1 MNPTESQTANPNP
14 ERRVAS
20 LLTPL
25 LERLRAAQSDDDIDA
40 LAEIDALLAAFAAA
54 IPAPPRSQGDAI
66 TRDKIE
72 VHAGG
77 HYQPDWKVDKVEI
90 NPPPPDPAEI
100 RAADAES
107 AYLRRLRQ
115 QCNALPLA
123 QDSRSAGDRDNQ
135 AKTPELVNVYVD
147 LQVNTDPT
155 LEQVFQ
161 RLSVPTEQRNELRQR
176 LEQWVGQSPGEK
188 NQIQPKIEDME
199 ALRVI
204 RTWAYNS
211 ERDDSSLPLYDYA
224 EDTGDLRAALGPLS
238 ALEALAANRR
248 LVLLGDPGGGKS
260 TFVNHLAYL
269 CAGARLGEEADWQAV
284 QDNLFPAPLLPLRV
298 IVRRWSSSLTA
309 QDEAGPELVYAG
321 LMEATGL
328 ERDALLKRLVQPD
341 TLVLLDGLDEAPGA
355 DPNDPASLDRRRLIV
370 ESVDAFCVARPT
382 CRVIVTCRVKPYA
395 QPAYRL
401 RDVPSFTLVALDD
414 ARIENFLRRW
424 YGEMARTG
432 SNPAKAEADRAQLQS
447 ALGRRPDLRQMAAIP
462 LLATM
467 LARVNAR
474 SGLPDNRVDLYY
486 ECVEQLLWEWEAA
499 KSREGGERSGLV
511 DLLQAEGV
519 GLQRGD
525 LERVLWE
532 LTFTAHAQSGAATAD
547 LPAAALR
554 AKLAAKHPR
563 RHDGWAWADRVVALM
578 AERSGLLME
587 SETGTFTFPH
597 RTFQEYLAARWL
609 LEQEDCPQQAAALA
623 ASDTWREVVL
633 LACGYA
639 TSKSAFNTTQAILF
653 ELAAGTEFATEEA
666 RRRLL
671 VAGQGWLEFGPHRAV
686 GATGSLLKEQ
696 MPSLLT
702 HLMQDREIPS
712 TQRLEAGL
720 LLADLHILPPDLD
733 EFVLLPRMES
743 VPYAFK
749 IGKYPITNVQYRCFV
764 EAGGYDEEQPWW
776 TKQTVAELDRY
787 STNWRNAP
795 RYWDTLDFNRSTQ
808 PVVGVSWYEAMAY
821 CVWLTDELRRKGEIS
836 TREEVRLPKEEEWER
851 AARGPHS
858 RPLAHTG
865 KGEDA
870 PHLLPRSRRRIE
882 KSRPILSDFTRSRGR
897 VEVSHPHASSSSHSK
912 RKIERIYPW
921 GEDFDPAWVNTEES
935 NLNQTSPVHQY
946 PDGST
951 LEGVWDMAGNV
962 YEWTA
967 QIDADGVVPVRG
979 GAFWSGAE
987 SVTVSSRDR
996 DDPRDRSRR

>member
-1 MNPTESQTANPNP
+1 MNPTESQSAAPNP

-40 LAEIDALLAAFAAA
+40 LAEIDALLAAFAASM
-54 IPAPPRSQGDAI
+54 PAPPRSQGDAV

-72 VHAGG
+72 VQTGG
-77 HYQPDWKVDKVEI
+77 HYQPGWQVAGNVENII
-90 NPPPPDPAEI
+90 NPLAPDPAEK
-100 RAADAES
+100 RAADAET

-123 QDSRSAGDRDNQ
+123 QDSRSAGDRDKE

-147 LQVNTDPT
+147 LQVDASPS
-155 LEQVFQ
+155 LEQIFQ
-161 RLSVPTEQRNELRQR
+161 RLSVPSERRGDLRQQLAVWAALASR
-176 LEQWVGQSPGEK
+176 EKMPSQPDSGDAATLDAIRQWAAQS
-188 NQIQPKIEDME
+188 D
-199 ALRVI
+199 
-204 RTWAYNS
+204 
-211 ERDDSSLPLYDYA
+211 RDDRKPPLFAYA
-224 EDTGDLRAALGPLS
+224 KDTGQVRAALGSQS

-269 CAGARLGEEADWQAV
+269 CAGARLGEESGWQAALH
-284 QDNLFPAPLLPLRV
+284 NLFPTPLLPLRV

-328 ERDALLKRLVQPD
+328 ERDALLQRLNQPD

-355 DPNDPASLDRRRLIV
+355 DPNAPASLDRRRLIV
-370 ESVDAFCVARPT
+370 ESVDAFCAERPA
-382 CRVIVTCRVKPYA
+382 CRVLVTCRVKPYE
-395 QPAYRL
+395 QKAYRL
-401 RDVPSFTLVALDD
+401 SSAPAFTLAELDD
-414 ARIENFLRRW
+414 PRIERFLHRW

-432 SNPAKAEADRAQLQS
+432 SNPAKAEADRAQLQT

-474 SGLPDNRVDLYY
+474 SGLPDNRADLYA

-499 KSREGGERSGLV
+499 KSREGGERAGLV
-511 DLLQAEGV
+511 DLLQADGA

-532 LTFTAHAQSGAATAD
+532 LTFTAHAQSGAETAD
-547 LPAAALR
+547 LPADALR

-578 AERSGLLME
+578 AERSGLLVE
-587 SETGTFTFPH
+587 SETGIFTFPH

-653 ELAAGTEFATEEA
+653 ELLGDGSFASEEA

-671 VAGQGWLEFGPHRAV
+671 VAGQGWFEFGPHRAV
-686 GATGSLLKEQ
+686 GATGARLKRE
-696 MPSLLT
+696 MPPLLT
-702 HLMQDREIPS
+702 RLMQSRDARPK
-712 TQRLEAGL
+712 QRLEAGL
-720 LLADLHILPPDLD
+720 ILADLHILPDDLD
-733 EFVLLPRMES
+733 EFVELPPTET

-749 IGKYPITNVQYRCFV
+749 IGKYPVTNAQYRRFV
-764 EAGGYDEEQPWW
+764 EAGGYDEDKPWW
-776 TKQTVAELDRY
+776 TKEAVTDLD
-787 STNWRNAP
+787 SQWWNWREGP
-795 RYWDTLDFNRSTQ
+795 RFWGEIDFNRDTQ
-808 PVVGVSWYEAMAY
+808 PVVGISWYEVIAY
-821 CVWLTDELRRKGEIS
+821 CSWLTMELRNQEKIGSKEQ
-836 TREEVRLPKEEEWER
+836 VRLPIQEEWQR
-851 AARGPHS
+851 AARSTHGY
-858 RPLAHTG
+858 
-865 KGEDA
+865 D
-870 PHLLPRSRRRIE
+870 
-882 KSRPILSDFTRSRGR
+882 
-897 VEVSHPHASSSSHSK
+897 
-912 RKIERIYPW
+912 YPW
-921 GEDFDPAWVNTEES
+921 GQNFDSAYANTQES
-935 NLNQTSPVHQY
+935 DLQRTSPVHMY
-946 PDGST
+946 PNGASP
-951 LEGVWDMAGNV
+951 EGVWDLAGSIW
-962 YEWTA
+962 EWLMDMD
-967 QIDADGVVPVRG
+967 IDGKIWYMG
-979 GAFWSGAE
+979 GAYDTRA
-987 SVTVSSRDR
+987 VYSSTYSQGRYA
-996 DDPRDRSRR
+996 PRLAYYDIGFRCVVVAG